1 MTIDS
6 PTAFCSFGDEHPG
19 SVHQSRITSCGAND
33 VGQFAN
39 HVELLFAVQHV
50 DGSEDLDACLSAN
63 VPAAAETSIIG
74 MTVFLSGCVYA
85 GKFAI
90 QFRASFNLDLAYHCR
105 EALFPASPRSPRVS
119 G

>member
-39 HVELLFAVQHV
+39 HVELLSRFSTLMGVRTWTRAYRRM
-50 DGSEDLDACLSAN
+50 CLRRRKHQS
-63 VPAAAETSIIG
+63 
-74 MTVFLSGCVYA
+74 
-85 GKFAI
+85 
-90 QFRASFNLDLAYHCR
+90 LA
-105 EALFPASPRSPRVS
+105 
-119 G
+119 

>member
-63 VPAAAETSIIG
+63 VPAAA
-74 MTVFLSGCVYA
+74 
-85 GKFAI
+85 
-90 QFRASFNLDLAYHCR
+90 
-105 EALFPASPRSPRVS
+105 
-119 G
+119 